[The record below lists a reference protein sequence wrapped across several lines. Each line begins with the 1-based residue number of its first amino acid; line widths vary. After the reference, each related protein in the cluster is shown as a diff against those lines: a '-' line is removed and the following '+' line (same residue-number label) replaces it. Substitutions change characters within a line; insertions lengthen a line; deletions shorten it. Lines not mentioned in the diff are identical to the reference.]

1 MLFSSKRATRSWSIL
16 APLTIILGMSSWVNS
31 EELQRYEYTAEK
43 MGVPVSV
50 TFYAKDAAQADEAIA
65 AVWRRFDELNS
76 ILSDWDPESEIIRVC
91 REAEETGDFFLETSD
106 ELYRALRESRLYCEL
121 TEGAFD
127 ATVSP
132 IVKLWRRSRYFK
144 ELPPKSVLDVAKTKV
159 GLNVWELKE
168 KRVKTQKG
176 VRFDVGG
183 IAKGIVMDEAL
194 DLLKEFGIDS
204 ALINASGDLRL
215 GNPPPGKKG
224 WTVGVAS
231 LGEKPAFYRELSNVG
246 VASSGDA
253 NRYVEIDGVR
263 YSHIV
268 DPRTGEPLTRRCVAT
283 VVAPTGTTAD
293 ALASALCVLGA
304 EESSRIFDKIKKE
317 GLGDGKPLETLEYV
331 LILVK
336 DHAEEPYDDSNCEF
350 FASSLFQGG
359 RASD

>member
-1 MLFSSKRATRSWSIL
+1 MLFSSKRATRALSIL

-91 REAEETGDFFLETSD
+91 REAEETGDFVETSD

-127 ATVSP
+127 ATMSP

>member
-1 MLFSSKRATRSWSIL
+1 MLFSSKRATRALSIL

-91 REAEETGDFFLETSD
+91 REAEETGDFVETSD

-246 VASSGDA
+246 VAS
-253 NRYVEIDGVR
+253 
-263 YSHIV
+263 
-268 DPRTGEPLTRRCVAT
+268 
-283 VVAPTGTTAD
+283 
-293 ALASALCVLGA
+293 
-304 EESSRIFDKIKKE
+304 
-317 GLGDGKPLETLEYV
+317 
-331 LILVK
+331 
-336 DHAEEPYDDSNCEF
+336 
-350 FASSLFQGG
+350 
-359 RASD
+359 

>member
-1 MLFSSKRATRSWSIL
+1 MIFSSKRITRACSIF
-16 APLTIILGMSSWVNS
+16 APLAMLFCLTSVVKS
-31 EELQRYEYTAEK
+31 EELKRYEFSEEK

-50 TFYAKDAAQADEAIA
+50 IFYAKDDSQADEAIA
-65 AVWRRFDELNS
+65 AVWSRFDELNA

-91 REAEETGDFFLETSD
+91 REVEETGDFVETSD

-144 ELPPKSVLDVAKTKV
+144 KLPPKSVLDVAKTKV
-159 GLNVWELKE
+159 GLGVWELNE
-168 KRVKTQKG
+168 KGVKTQKG

-194 DLLKEFGIDS
+194 DVLKEFGIES
-204 ALINASGDLRL
+204 ALLNASGDLRL

-224 WTVGVAS
+224 WTVGIAS
-231 LGEKPAFYRELSNVG
+231 LEENPAFYRELSNVG

-293 ALASALCVLGA
+293 ALASALCVLGPEDSA
-304 EESSRIFDKIKKE
+304 RVFKKIKKG
-317 GLGDGKPLETLEYV
+317 GLGDGKPLEILEYV

-336 DHAEEPYDDSNCEF
+336 DRAEEPYDDGNCEL
-350 FASSLFQGG
+350 FASPLFQGE
-359 RASD
+359 RSID